1 MTDLQIVVALFI
13 VIFMLNVL
21 PAFAPP
27 TWTTMSFIG
36 LAVPD
41 DKYILLSI
49 VAAIAAT
56 SGRIVLAK
64 FSRALVR
71 RRLLSEEARRNVDA
85 IRTGIERQPVLTFG
99 TLLGYS
105 LSPLPSNYLFIAY
118 GLTSLPI
125 AFLSLPF
132 FVGRLASY
140 AFWMR
145 TASTV
150 GDWLDVDWFE
160 SAPYFVAY
168 YLSSQLLLVPA
179 IYAFTRID
187 WRALFGER
195 RLKWLERSK
204 SGDDRPL
211 LDEPDRS

>member
-1 MTDLQIVVALFI
+1 MTDLQLVVALFT
-13 VIFMLNVL
+13 VIFVLNVL

-27 TWTTMSFIG
+27 TWATMSFIG

-41 DKYILLSI
+41 NDYILLSI

-64 FSRALVR
+64 FSRVLVR

-99 TLLGYS
+99 TFLGYA

-118 GLTSLPI
+118 GITSLPI

-150 GDWLDVDWFE
+150 GDWLDVNWFE
-160 SAPYFVAY
+160 SATYFVAY
-168 YLSSQLLLVPA
+168 YLSSQLLLVPV
-179 IYAFTRID
+179 IYAFTRIN

-195 RLKWLERSK
+195 RLKWPARPKL
-204 SGDDRPL
+204 GDQRTPLDDFDRP
-211 LDEPDRS
+211 

>member
-41 DKYILLSI
+41 DRYILLSI

-168 YLSSQLLLVPA
+168 YLSSQLLLVPV

-187 WRALFGER
+187 WRTLFGER
-195 RLKWLERSK
+195 RLKWLERPK
-204 SGDDRPL
+204 LGDDRPP
-211 LDEPDRS
+211 LDEPDRP